1 MFEKKEKIA
10 IGISVIIMTL
20 MILFGKNESSFA
32 VLIRALLVSLIIILF
47 VVIAKKIT
55 ASKLDVEIENKT
67 WEFQRYG
74 IAEHSHFKKPVQIG
88 LLLPLIIS
96 FLSLGFIKL
105 FMFLQFESKAL
116 PTKVVKRFGLRRL
129 SGIMD
134 WDDALIVFYS
144 LVPLLLVAVI
154 AKFFTG
160 IFFSDL
166 ARYSWIYVVC
176 NLLPISKLDGTK
188 LFFGSMPL
196 FVFTWV
202 ITLLTWPIVF

>member
-1 MFEKKEKIA
+1 MFEKKEKVV
-10 IGISVIIMTL
+10 IGISIVIMTL
-20 MILFGKNESSFA
+20 IILFGKNENSLAIF
-32 VLIRALLVSLIIILF
+32 IRALLVSLVIILF
-47 VVIAKKIT
+47 VVTAKKIT

-74 IAEHSHFKKPVQIG
+74 IAQHSHFKKPVQIG
-88 LLLPLIIS
+88 LILPLLLS
-96 FLSLGFIKL
+96 FLSWGIIKFFT
-105 FMFLQFESKAL
+105 FMQFESKAL

-129 SGIMD
+129 SGIME

-144 LVPLLLVAVI
+144 LVPLLLVAII

-160 IFFSDL
+160 LFFSDL
-166 ARYSWIYVVC
+166 ARYAWIYVVC

-188 LFFGSMPL
+188 LLFGSLPL
-196 FVFTWV
+196 FIFTWV